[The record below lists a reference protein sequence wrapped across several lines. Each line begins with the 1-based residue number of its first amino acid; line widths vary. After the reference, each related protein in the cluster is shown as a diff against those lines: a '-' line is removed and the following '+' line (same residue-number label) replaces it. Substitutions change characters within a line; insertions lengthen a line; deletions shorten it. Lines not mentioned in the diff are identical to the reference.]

1 MPIWWNWFTV
11 DEASG
16 QEIMNS
22 DLNLFFFPTIRWFL
36 LTVWVLDAHID
47 VVWITQHLPEIA

>member
-1 MPIWWNWFTV
+1 
-11 DEASG
+11 
-16 QEIMNS
+16 MNS